1 MRGEEFKPD
10 SRPSRSISATLLSW
24 ADAPLIDSTI
34 SLYSL
39 IPTVPVPVVFL
50 VSHSSSDWAALD
62 PNPRKA
68 LRPGEE

>member
-1 MRGEEFKPD
+1 MVAGAGANF
-10 SRPSRSISATLLSW
+10 IAG
-24 ADAPLIDSTI
+24 
-34 SLYSL
+34 L